1 MSAVWVTIAGLT
13 LVTVA
18 IKSSGPLTV
27 GGRPPSPRV
36 LGVVEGL
43 APALLAALVVAEALG
58 KTDGGGLSVDA
69 RLAGLAA
76 AGAALALRAPLIV
89 VIGVGALTAAGAR
102 ALA

>member
-36 LGVVEGL
+36 LAVIEGL
-43 APALLAALVVAEALG
+43 APALLGALVVAEVVG
-58 KTDGGGLSVDA
+58 DTEGGLSVDA

-76 AGAALALRAPLIV
+76 AGAALALRAPLII
-89 VIGVGALTAAGAR
+89 VIGAGALTAAGAR

>member
-1 MSAVWVTIAGLT
+1 MSAVWITIAGLT

-27 GGRPPSPRV
+27 GRSPSPRV
-36 LGVVEGL
+36 LDVVEGL
-43 APALLAALVVAEALG
+43 APALLAALVVAEAVG

-76 AGAALALRAPLIV
+76 AGAALALRAPLIL
-89 VIGVGALTAAGAR
+89 VIGVGALTAAAAR
-102 ALA
+102 AMG